1 MMSSKRLRL
10 SVDNLEN
17 EVSGAGGEE
26 LADPNGNVDTS
37 RADGAESLLRFLAT
51 SLLLREDDFTIRRSM
66 RGESVRL
73 TLQVPGSDL
82 GKVIG
87 KGGRIANAVR
97 ALVQVAGAKNGL
109 ETHVEFSDGKRG
121 PSRPGQ
127 RRPYG
132 QGGRP
137 KRRPS

>member
-1 MMSSKRLRL
+1 MDSDFNEQHPEDASE
-10 SVDNLEN
+10 VD
-17 EVSGAGGEE
+17 
-26 LADPNGNVDTS
+26 GNVDTS
-37 RADGAESLLRFLAT
+37 RADGAENLLRFLAS
-51 SLLLREDDFTIRRSM
+51 SLLMRESDLTTRRSM

-87 KGGRIANAVR
+87 KGGRIANAIR
-97 ALVQVAGAKNGL
+97 ALVQVAGAKSGL
-109 ETHVEFSDGKRG
+109 QTQVEFSDGKKG

-137 KRRPS
+137 KRRPN

>member
-1 MMSSKRLRL
+1 M
-10 SVDNLEN
+10 EN
-17 EVSGAGGEE
+17 EFDEQHPENANEV
-26 LADPNGNVDTS
+26 NGNVDTS
-37 RADGAESLLRFLAT
+37 RADGAENLLRFLAS
-51 SLLLREDDFTIRRSM
+51 SLLMRDEDLTIRRSM
-66 RGESVRL
+66 RGESVKL

-87 KGGRIANAVR
+87 KGGRIANAIR
-97 ALVQVAGAKNGL
+97 ALVQVAGSKSEL
-109 ETHVEFSDGKRG
+109 ETQVEFSDGKKG

-137 KRRPS
+137 RRRPN

>member
-1 MMSSKRLRL
+1 MDS
-10 SVDNLEN
+10 DFNEQHQEDGN
-17 EVSGAGGEE
+17 EV
-26 LADPNGNVDTS
+26 DGNVDTS
-37 RADGAESLLRFLAT
+37 RADGAENLLRFLA
-51 SLLLREDDFTIRRSM
+51 SALLMRENDLTMKRSM
-66 RGESVRL
+66 RGDSVRL

-87 KGGRIANAVR
+87 KGGRIANAIR
-97 ALVQVAGAKNGL
+97 ALVQVAGAKSGL
-109 ETHVEFSDGKRG
+109 ETQVEFSDGKKG

-137 KRRPS
+137 RRRPN